1 MIFFHPK
8 ITVAILLC
16 IIFAS
21 SSYAYTG
28 QQDTSPQTLRGNWF
42 YHWGDL
48 PKDEASNQ
56 WQYQNVEWTKIDF
69 PENIPGRQNAN
80 IVWVKLDLPSGNWR
94 DPYFFIN
101 AVDLTFEVFHNLK
114 EIYHFG
120 KIDNLGNSRFEGWPW
135 HAFQLPDDYNQHTLY
150 FRISSDYPFIGL
162 SGEAIIGN
170 RFDLLNDVYNS
181 GLTGLSLILCVLLV
195 GIISTVMGTI
205 KKDKAVAI
213 STGALSFNL
222 AIMMFSENELSQVVL
237 FEPLLWRYIAA
248 FCYFL
253 IPAFLSI
260 IILTWLKEKQP
271 LIARIVLSITLAF
284 SVIIAGLSIFT
295 SFNFVNAY
303 PYFDA
308 LFIILVLA
316 LLAGY
321 TKEFYQH
328 GITGSLMTF
337 GICALF
343 TSLLLDML
351 SAHAF
356 ITWIGHTGQWGLT
369 LFTLSSLIIYLVQ
382 DWQQQIALNTLT
394 QQLESKVLIRTAELQ
409 SSQNKLEKLA
419 QEDYLTSLLNRRAFT
434 ERAVNEVAMAIRH
447 QRPISLLLFDLDHF
461 KDVNDKYGHAAG
473 DLVLKAVASISK
485 ETCRHGELICRYG
498 GEEFVILL
506 HATDMKFAQSL
517 ATRLC
522 NALKG
527 ISIEVDNQKI
537 NITASFGLISLKHSN
552 QYTGSP
558 ETVVEHLLAE
568 ADRMMYEVK
577 IAGRDGVKTH
587 EVILSPTQ

>member
-1 MIFFHPK
+1 MILFRPATV
-8 ITVAILLC
+8 ITLWLC
-16 IIFAS
+16 LIFTS
-21 SSYAYTG
+21 SSNAYTE
-28 QQDTSPQTLRGNWF
+28 QQSTSPQTLRGSWF

-48 PKDEASNQ
+48 PKDETSNQ
-56 WQYQNVEWTKIDF
+56 WQFQHVEWKKTEF
-69 PENIPGRQNAN
+69 PENLPNRHGEN
-80 IVWVKLDLPSGNWR
+80 IVWVKIDLPSGNWR
-94 DPYFFIN
+94 DPYLFIN
-101 AVDLTFEVFHNLK
+101 AVDLTFEAFHNQQK
-114 EIYHFG
+114 IYHFG

-135 HAFQLPDDYNQHTLY
+135 HAFHLPDNYDKHTLY
-150 FRISSDYPFIGL
+150 FRISSDYPSIGL
-162 SGEAIIGN
+162 SGEATIGN
-170 RFDLLNDVYNS
+170 RFDLLNDIYRT
-181 GLTGLSLILCVLLV
+181 GLTGLSLILFVLLV

-222 AIMMFSENELSQVVL
+222 AIMMFAENELSQAVL
-237 FEPLLWRYIAA
+237 FEPLFWRYIAA

-253 IPAFLSI
+253 IPAFLSV
-260 IILTWLKEKQP
+260 IILAWLKEKPP
-271 LIARIVLSITLAF
+271 LIARIVLTITLVF
-284 SVIIAGLSIFT
+284 SIGVAGLSIFT

-303 PYFDA
+303 PYFDV

-316 LLAGY
+316 LLTGC
-321 TKEFYQH
+321 TKQFYRR
-328 GITGSLMTF
+328 GITGRLMTL
-337 GICALF
+337 GILALF
-343 TSLLLDML
+343 ISLLLDML
-351 SAHAF
+351 SAHGL

-369 LFTLSSLIIYLVQ
+369 LFTLTSLIIYLVQ

-394 QQLESKVLIRTAELQ
+394 HQLESKVLIRTAELQ

-473 DLVLKAVASISK
+473 DLVLKAVAKISK

-506 HATDMKFAQSL
+506 HATDIAFAQSL

-522 NALKG
+522 NALKE
-527 ISIEVDNQKI
+527 ISVEVDNQKI
-537 NITASFGLISLKHSN
+537 GITASFGLISFKHSEP
-552 QYTGSP
+552 YSGTP
-558 ETVVEHLLAE
+558 EHAVEHLLAE
-568 ADRMMYEVK
+568 ADRMMYKVK
-577 IAGRDGVKTH
+577 IEGRDGVKTH
-587 EVILSPTQ
+587 EVILSNPS